1 MIASTLTPAA
11 GVMVAVG
18 VLALMFGAF
27 WYLRRDSQRKKGG
40 NARGPFQRDRIGKR
54 K

>member
-1 MIASTLTPAA
+1 MTASILTPAA

-27 WYLRRDSQRKKGG
+27 WYLRRDSARKKSERLQSGFPR
-40 NARGPFQRDRIGKR
+40 NRIGKR
-54 K
+54 R